1 MGMSSGSEPVTV
13 IRLFDHNERPLVH
26 AALEAIERGNP
37 EDAGVLRGLVRRLS
51 TLNEMLDSSP
61 SLRNDK
67 QLALDVRN
75 EKTLIDH
82 LTRIDGLGGDLEL
95 PFKSTLS
102 RTFLLAKIQFLRGL
116 VKSTSELVHRQSGA
130 NDTDAEFR
138 KLTNDLREELAQSIY
153 TLLAE
158 ELLLALLRK
167 PNVTRATKR
176 RAANQLITI
185 WDNAQL
191 EIDDFSPILESAWH
205 ARNRVT
211 SKLGCLLGTTEYFR
225 LVAEDCAPQFL
236 DFFCREEVSRSEGQA
251 FEEFLFNMTYEEL
264 QLLGQAM
271 RAQGRELIANDFA
284 SEVLGRTIEELDRSG
299 EIDPMALYR
308 SYYRRQLAADF
319 RIMADTEGPRRTAE
333 AYMMLYVLD
342 QQSEPSSEADPDTDE
357 TPPPPG

>member
-1 MGMSSGSEPVTV
+1 MAMSSGSESVTA
-13 IRLFDHNERPLVH
+13 IRLFDREERPLVG
-26 AALEAIERGNP
+26 AALAAISDRNP
-37 EDAGVLRGLVRRLS
+37 EDAGVLRALLRRLA
-51 TLNEMLDSSP
+51 TINEMLDASA
-61 SLRNDK
+61 SLRRDK

-75 EKTLIDH
+75 EKTLVDH

-116 VKSTSELVHRQSGA
+116 VKSTKSMESDD
-130 NDTDAEFR
+130 NDFAT
-138 KLTNDLREELAQSIY
+138 LGHDLREELAQSIY

-205 ARNRVT
+205 ARNKVS

-225 LVAEDCAPQFL
+225 LVSENCPNQFL
-236 DFFCREEVSRSEGQA
+236 EFFCREEVSRSEGQA

-264 QLLGQAM
+264 QILGDAM
-271 RAQGRELIANDFA
+271 RAHGRDSIQPVWA
-284 SEVLGRTIEELDRSG
+284 SEILGRKIEELDPSG

-319 RIMADTEGPRRTAE
+319 RIMAGAEGPRRTAE
-333 AYMMLYVLD
+333 AYMMIYVLD
-342 QQSEPSSEADPDTDE
+342 QDAEDKTDPGLMDD
-357 TPPPPG
+357 

>member
-1 MGMSSGSEPVTV
+1 MGMSSGSTPATV
-13 IRLFDHNERPLVH
+13 IRLFDQNERPLVRS
-26 AALEAIERGNP
+26 ALAAIERANP
-37 EDAGVLRGLVRRLS
+37 EDAGVLSGLVRRLT
-51 TLNEMLDSSP
+51 TLNEMLDASP
-61 SLRNDK
+61 SLRRDK

-95 PFKSTLS
+95 PFKATLS

-116 VKSTSELVHRQSGA
+116 VKSTGELAQ
-130 NDTDAEFR
+130 NDTSEEFR
-138 KLTNDLREELAQSIY
+138 QLTYDLRDELAQSIY

-236 DFFCREEVSRSEGQA
+236 DFFAREEVSRSEGQA

-264 QLLGQAM
+264 QQLGQAM
-271 RAQGRELIANDFA
+271 RAQGRELIAADFA
-284 SEVLGRTIEELDRSG
+284 SEVLGRPIEELDRSG

-319 RIMADTEGPRRTAE
+319 RIMADTEGPRRTAR
-333 AYMMLYVLD
+333 
-342 QQSEPSSEADPDTDE
+342 PT
-357 TPPPPG
+357 

>member
-1 MGMSSGSEPVTV
+1 MGMSSGSEPMTV

-26 AALEAIERGNP
+26 AALEAIETGNP

-61 SLRNDK
+61 SLRKDK

-116 VKSTSELVHRQSGA
+116 VKSTGELVKKEDGE
-130 NDTDAEFR
+130 DFR
-138 KLTNDLREELAQSIY
+138 KLGHDLREELAQSIY

-176 RAANQLITI
+176 RAADQLITI

-271 RAQGRELIANDFA
+271 RAQGRELIASDFA
-284 SEVLGRTIEELDRSG
+284 SEILGRPIEELDRRG

-342 QQSEPSSEADPDTDE
+342 QRAEPHTELDPDTDE
-357 TPPPPG
+357 GDSND